1 VYYYN
6 GGAMPGFMRMG
17 PGGGGRPGERPRDS
31 GQYHFRI
38 HHDEGVDEVLFDRA
52 TAEGGWNFLGRYY
65 LSGDSA
71 TVELTNKS
79 DARVI
84 FADAVKWVKE

>member
-1 VYYYN
+1 R
-6 GGAMPGFMRMG
+6 FCRG
-17 PGGGGRPGERPRDS
+17 PGGPGPRTGERPRDS

-38 HHDEGVDEVLFDRA
+38 HHDDGVDEVLFDRA
-52 TAEGGWNFLGRYY
+52 SAEEGWNFLGRYY

-71 TVELTNKS
+71 KVELTNES
-79 DARVI
+79 DARVV